1 MKVRVDA
8 TKCQAYGTCA
18 IHLPEVFKL
27 DEWGY
32 ATVEADGDVPVGREE
47 IARKAIVDCPERAIT
62 SEDSE

>member
-18 IHLPEVFKL
+18 IQLPQVFKL

-32 ATVEADGDVPVGREE
+32 ASTEAGGEVPAGCEE
-47 IARKAIVDCPERAIT
+47 AARKAILDCPERAIT
-62 SEDSE
+62 AVEE

>member
-18 IHLPEVFKL
+18 VDLPEVFKL

-32 ATVEADGDVPVGREE
+32 AFTEADGIVPAGLEE
-47 IARKAIVDCPERAIT
+47 RTLKAIRGCPERAIT
-62 SEDSE
+62 SED